1 MSCIIYPRNNIVIP
15 AHIHQLLDYSAPM
28 VNHIKIEFEW
38 QYTKSDQP
46 FIFSLSNGWILL
58 DEILSGPKYPSL
70 KTLHLTFSSLSPTAA
85 AAAAAAATSTT
96 TTTTIRS
103 SEMKD
108 SVGKFLK
115 EKLPRVSSCGS
126 HIETEVISRSS

>member
-1 MSCIIYPRNNIVIP
+1 
-15 AHIHQLLDYSAPM
+15 M
-28 VNHIKIEFEW
+28 VNHIRIEFEW

-70 KTLHLTFSSLSPTAA
+70 KTLHLTFSSLSPAVA
-85 AAAAAAATSTT
+85 GAAAAAATTT